1 MQGTWHHDYFWPVC
15 WALLLHL
22 AVLLVLLRPV
32 KMAEPPEA
40 AVISSYLYTPPKII
54 EPVAA
59 PLPAL
64 PAPTVS
70 SSAAEIAAVLTSEAV
85 APVSSTAAKPD
96 VSDNP
101 QQQVDQAKPEQ
112 AQLAGTDDTAVS
124 ERLALSRPGLA
135 ERSLAS
141 LANQYQQPA
150 PDYVGWR
157 RQQQQI
163 PTSRSE
169 RWQQPDAT
177 PEQSVLFTYHD
188 GKQLVRVNG
197 RCLIADPAL
206 SGFEQLIKL
215 KGVPCRE
222 SDDAILFRQ
231 TMAKWLSR

>member
-22 AVLLVLLRPV
+22 VVLLVLLRPV
-32 KMAEPPEA
+32 KMAEPPGA
-40 AVISSYLYTPPKII
+40 AVISSYLYTPTKVT

-59 PLPAL
+59 TLPEL
-64 PAPTVS
+64 PAPTVL
-70 SSAAEIAAVLTSEAV
+70 SSAAEIAAVPTSEAEG
-85 APVSSTAAKPD
+85 PVSSTSAKPD

-101 QQQVDQAKPEQ
+101 QQQEDQAKADQ
-112 AQLAGTDDTAVS
+112 AQLAGTDDTATS
-124 ERLALSRPGLA
+124 EGLALSRSGLA
-135 ERSLAS
+135 ERSLAN
-141 LANQYQQPA
+141 LAHQYQQPA
-150 PDYVGWR
+150 PDYVGWKQ
-157 RQQQQI
+157 QQQQI